1 MILNLL
7 FNLCKWKVEDGGV
20 EVVHG
25 AMVDRHPVFYHQ
37 AFIETMGATIAT
49 AA

>member
-7 FNLCKWKVEDGGV
+7 FDLYRWKVEDEGV

-25 AMVDRHPVFYHQ
+25 AMVDHRLF
-37 AFIETMGATIAT
+37 FISRLS
-49 AA
+49 